1 MMASDPVALAALR
14 PPVIRSAPK
23 IAPVDRTNVDANEL
37 PPVGKVYLVGAGP
50 GDPELLTLKAL
61 RVLQACDVIVHDR
74 LIAPELLD
82 MVPAG
87 VERIFAGKR
96 RNRHHLRQETIN
108 ELLVDLARRGR
119 TVVRLKGGDPFVFG
133 RGGEELE
140 TLVAAGVPFEVVPGI
155 SSANGVGA
163 YAGIPL
169 THRDHAQSVLFVTGH
184 TKNGEPDLNWTA
196 ICQPRQ
202 TIVIYMGLKPLQ
214 GLCAKLRQHGLP
226 ADLPAAAIE
235 SGTLPEQRVVT
246 GTLASLPDLAARIDF
261 EGPVLVIVGSV
272 VGLRDKLA
280 WFDRPDRQASLA
292 RTAKIPQLVG

>member
-1 MMASDPVALAALR
+1 M
-14 PPVIRSAPK
+14 
-23 IAPVDRTNVDANEL
+23 NE
-37 PPVGKVYLVGAGP
+37 PVGKVYLVGAGP

-61 RVLQACDVIVHDR
+61 RVLQSCDVIVHDR
-74 LIAPELLD
+74 LIAPELME
-82 MVPAG
+82 MVPPH

-96 RNRHHLRQETIN
+96 RDFHFLPQNDIN
-108 ELLVDLARRGR
+108 QLLVELAKAGR

-140 TLVAAGVPFEVVPGI
+140 TLVQAGIPFEVVPGV
-155 SSANGVGA
+155 SAANGVGA

-202 TIVIYMGLKPLQ
+202 TIVIYMGLKPLKA
-214 GLCAKLRQHGLP
+214 LCAKLVQHGLGP
-226 ADLPAAAIE
+226 DLPAAAIE

-246 GTLASLPDLAARIDF
+246 GTLATLPELAASVQFD
-261 EGPVLVIVGSV
+261 GPVLVIVGSV
-272 VGLRDKLA
+272 VGLRDQLA
-280 WFDRPDRQASLA
+280 WFDRADAPAGRERAAELSQ
-292 RTAKIPQLVG
+292 PVN